1 MALSSTEEAKLKE
14 LKENLTVLLRRS
26 PEELIQE
33 DRLGS
38 ELCFRAGVPQFQK
51 TLFLF
56 SSLNDADLSQ
66 VPFSIMTNI
75 DNAIKDATSIFSSI
89 IEFSPDISNPKH
101 VRDTLIDN
109 VTQKYEEWFKT
120 ISPIIAFCIRE
131 GTDFQALQAKA
142 NDTLHQIEALQI
154 NAEETS
160 ASLLK
165 STEETLE
172 KVRHAAA
179 EVGVSQHATH
189 FKEEASDYTETSKK
203 WLWATAISACITL
216 LWGLFAF
223 QIMMPQIDS
232 SPLTNG
238 QFFQALISRGSV
250 LLLLFMALIW
260 CSKNYAS
267 AKHNYVIN
275 KHRQNALSTF
285 ETFVKAAGDSDIQTK
300 NAVLL
305 QATQCIFSPQ
315 TTGYSNKSYDSDPP
329 TKIIEIA
336 KDLSK
341 MSK

>member
-1 MALSSTEEAKLKE
+1 MALSPDEEAKLKN
-14 LKENLTVLLRRS
+14 LKENLAVLLHRS

-38 ELCFRAGVPQFQK
+38 ELCFRTGVPQFQK
-51 TLFLF
+51 ALFLF
-56 SSLNDADLSQ
+56 SSLSEADLSQ
-66 VPFSIMTNI
+66 VPSSMLTNI
-75 DNAIKDATSIFSSI
+75 DNAIKEATSVFSSI
-89 IEFSPDISNPKH
+89 MDFSPDTSNPRH
-101 VRDTLIDN
+101 ARDTLIN
-109 VTQKYEEWFKT
+109 TVTQKYEEWFKT

-131 GTDFQALQAKA
+131 GTDFQAIQAKA
-142 NDTLHQIEALQI
+142 NDILHQIEDLQI

-172 KVRHAAA
+172 KVRQAAA

-189 FKEEASDYTETSKK
+189 FKEEASDYTKTAQK
-203 WLWATAISACITL
+203 WLRATAISAIITL
-216 LWGLFAF
+216 LWGLLAF

-260 CSKNYAS
+260 FSKNYAS

-285 ETFVKAAGDSDIQTK
+285 ETFAKAAGDSDIQTK

-315 TTGYSNKSYDSDPP
+315 ATGYSNKSYDSDPP

-341 MSK
+341 MSR